1 MLRMSFITPLL
12 LLLFS
17 NMVWAADTAPVLNKE
32 GRIPLGVIDPLMLPV
47 GYSGEEK
54 FVYSIS
60 WSGGIKIGEL
70 HLEINALSGAVDEYE
85 IRALVTTKNGS
96 FNLIYPVNDLHV
108 TRVKGEKK
116 LPYHYEVW
124 QEEGYNYKAH
134 RIFEYDQDKGSVRY
148 TKDGQFKGEY
158 KIAGETNNEFSSFF
172 NSRLMDFE
180 IGKQFIVP
188 TFADKKRV
196 NVVVN
201 VVAEK
206 RFKNTIL
213 GPVTTVEIM
222 PVITFEGLYDKKG
235 DTVIWYTDDE
245 CRVPVRITSK
255 IRIGSL
261 TAELIAYENPA
272 SMRYPGVNKKMK
284 KTKKDETDS
293 IRSERK

>member
-1 MLRMSFITPLL
+1 MLRVSCITPLL
-12 LLLFS
+12 LLLFL
-17 NMVWAADTAPVLNKE
+17 NMLWAADTVALLNEE
-32 GRIPLGVIDPLMLPV
+32 GSIPLGVIDPLMLPV
-47 GYSGEEK
+47 GYSGKEK
-54 FVYSIS
+54 LVYSIS
-60 WSGGIKIGEL
+60 WSGGLKIGEL
-70 HLEINALSGAVDEYE
+70 QLDINALPGAVGEYE
-85 IRALVTTKNGS
+85 IRALITTKNGL

-148 TKDGQFKGEY
+148 TKNGKLQGEY

-172 NSRLMDFE
+172 NSRLMGFK

-213 GPVTTVEIM
+213 GPVATVEIM

-272 SMRYPGVNKKMK
+272 SVRYPGAIKKLK
-284 KTKKDETDS
+284 KIETDS
-293 IRSERK
+293 HRSERK